1 MNLLK
6 KINNIF
12 FLFYNSLNEKLYK
25 RLYKK
30 THTKNIFEY
39 DKFEEVTFET
49 KLPEDTSVIY
59 LLLKEIS
66 LCGIYCSSDD
76 YMYRNYV
83 AAYNIYKLLDN
94 NLAIITS
101 LLKMF
106 DEHLENIEMINEDKY
121 KVKYTNGTKKE
132 VSNSELYEIL
142 SSGTTKGLF
151 YLHL

>member
-1 MNLLK
+1 M
-6 KINNIF
+6 
-12 FLFYNSLNEKLYK
+12 
-25 RLYKK
+25 
-30 THTKNIFEY
+30 
-39 DKFEEVTFET
+39 
-49 KLPEDTSVIY
+49 IY

-66 LCGIYCSSDD
+66 LRGIYCSSDD
-76 YMYRNYV
+76 YMYRNYA